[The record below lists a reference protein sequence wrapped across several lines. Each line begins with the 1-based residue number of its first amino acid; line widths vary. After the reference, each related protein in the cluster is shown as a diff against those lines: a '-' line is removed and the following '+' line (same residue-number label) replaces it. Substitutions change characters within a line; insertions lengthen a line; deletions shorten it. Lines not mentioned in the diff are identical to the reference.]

1 MIIFF
6 DSEVVV
12 SSVVDFMTDSNLIDD
27 DVVVIVIMG
36 GEVVS
41 ELVSVMV
48 SSLRSVLVVIGR
60 HSLFTQLHYT
70 NLSQSKCYHCI
81 DIGYNHL
88 QNVHDTGLVVLV
100 V

>member
-1 MIIFF
+1 MIFF

-27 DVVVIVIMG
+27 DVVVIVVMD
-36 GEVVS
+36 GEVVC

-60 HSLFTQLHYT
+60 HS
-70 NLSQSKCYHCI
+70 
-81 DIGYNHL
+81 
-88 QNVHDTGLVVLV
+88 
-100 V
+100 

>member
-1 MIIFF
+1 MIFF

-41 ELVSVMV
+41 ELVSVLV

-60 HSLFTQLHYT
+60 HS
-70 NLSQSKCYHCI
+70 
-81 DIGYNHL
+81 
-88 QNVHDTGLVVLV
+88 
-100 V
+100 